1 MATDRYLSS
10 LMLGEILTRAEQEER
25 DALATALHDGAA
37 KAMAPST
44 LQAEICAAAGHSFG
58 NFLRGGRGVPYAEL
72 LFDAA
77 QHLKVEGVK
86 SRFLPFHGE
95 LCLAELDRLSS
106 DKANQVQLDARLELV
121 DNYVDEL
128 ERKLLAKLMIV
139 AYEQATP
146 AQRAAVDAKL
156 AEFAASPEG
165 KNLSGLS
172 TSAAL
177 LVVGNLGGFAT
188 YTLVSTVLSTLSLG
202 MLGFGAYTF
211 ASSLLSVVLGPAGWL
226 SLAAYGIFKLGSAD
240 AGKTVRL
247 AAICAM
253 TSQRLR
259 AQRQKLSRPS

>member
-1 MATDRYLSS
+1 MATEGHLSS
-10 LMLGEILTRAEQEER
+10 LMLAEILTRAEQEER
-25 DALATALHDGAA
+25 DALTKALHDGAT
-37 KAMAPST
+37 KAMSPNE
-44 LQAEICAAAGHSFG
+44 LQAEVCAAAGHSFG

-77 QHLKVEGVK
+77 EHLKVEGVK
-86 SRFLPFHGE
+86 SLYSPFHGE
-95 LCLAELDRLSS
+95 LCLAELDRLSC
-106 DKANQVQLDARLELV
+106 DEANQVQPDARLKLI

-128 ERKLLAKLMIV
+128 ERKLLSKLMV
-139 AYEQATP
+139 AAYEQATP

-156 AEFAASPEG
+156 AELARAPEG
-165 KNLSGLS
+165 KDLSGLS

-188 YTLVSTVLSTLSLG
+188 YTLVSTVLSTLSFG
-202 MLGFGAYTF
+202 ALGFGAYTF
-211 ASSLLSVVLGPAGWL
+211 ASSLLSVILGPAGWL

-240 AGKTVRL
+240 VGETVRL

-259 AQRQKLSRPS
+259 EQRQKRC